1 MEPWRTYIG
10 EVKLKS
16 VTVTKKSTQICMI
29 LLCDHIVF
37 ATKNKSKFKGK
48 LELIGCWIVNVADT
62 EGLFFPS
69 SSSLFISLYSLFPLY
84 FSSFLFPLYSSS
96 LFPLYSLFIPHSSS
110 LHSSLF
116 LFRLFPL
123 YSSSLLPSFLFP
135 LHSCSFLFP
144 LYSSSFLIPLPF
156 IPLYSSSVCSLFIP
170 LPSSL
175 PFPPSFLFSLLIFFV
190 PFSPFSPLPYPLY
203 TLPTVLVIPSPSR
216 LSLFVS
222 LCTFPSFP
230 SLLSPFLF
238 LCLFPSLSSLYL
250 LLLLS
255 NLPLLPPV

>member
-123 YSSSLLPSFLFP
+123 YSSSLFITLPSFF
-135 LHSCSFLFP
+135 
-144 LYSSSFLIPLPF
+144 
-156 IPLYSSSVCSLFIP
+156 SLF
-170 LPSSL
+170 SSH
-175 PFPPSFLFSLLIFFV
+175 FLCAIF
-190 PFSPFSPLPYPLY
+190 
-203 TLPTVLVIPSPSR
+203 
-216 LSLFVS
+216 
-222 LCTFPSFP
+222 
-230 SLLSPFLF
+230 SLLSPPL
-238 LCLFPSLSSLYL
+238 PSLYPPHCISDPLSVSFVSFRVSLHFPF
-250 LLLLS
+250 LS
-255 NLPLLPPV
+255 FLVVSLSLSLPFSFAFLVVPTALTEQPTPFASRLNLFKKS